1 MRFFSNLLLI
11 VLTLTVFSAEIG
23 NKLTLTGS
31 SEKPRYVSIS
41 KDRSQVIEPYSV
53 DTANVLATLKEYKRL
68 YYYGAWLHGAYLG
81 FK

>member
-1 MRFFSNLLLI
+1 MRSFSNILLI

-23 NKLTLTGS
+23 SKLTLSGTP
-31 SEKPRYVSIS
+31 EKPRYVSIS
-41 KDRSQVIEPYSV
+41 KDRSSMIKPYSV
-53 DTANVLATLKEYKRL
+53 DTANVLSALKEYKRL